1 MCHVQ
6 DFNSSL
12 INKCLKILD
21 MFEWIKDI
29 LWLFK
34 HMKITQKI
42 CKFFLF
48 IKKKINVIALLRS
61 VDRLSKYHLV
71 LLRSVDRLSNHSFF
85 LNARKKRG
93 KNKKMHFRLWLFS
106 QRNIK
111 RKVQCKKNVSYEYIL
126 WMIEFIC
133 F

>member
-48 IKKKINVIALLRS
+48 IKKKNQCHRFITISWSIIEISSRLIAIS
-61 VDRLSKYHLV
+61 WSIIE
-71 LLRSVDRLSNHSFF
+71 SFF
-85 LNARKKRG
+85 FFECKKKRG

>member
-1 MCHVQ
+1 
-6 DFNSSL
+6 
-12 INKCLKILD
+12 
-21 MFEWIKDI
+21 
-29 LWLFK
+29 
-34 HMKITQKI
+34 MKITQKI

-93 KNKKMHFRLWLFS
+93 KNKKCISGCDCLV
-106 QRNIK
+106 NEI
-111 RKVQCKKNVSYEYIL
+111 
-126 WMIEFIC
+126 
-133 F
+133 